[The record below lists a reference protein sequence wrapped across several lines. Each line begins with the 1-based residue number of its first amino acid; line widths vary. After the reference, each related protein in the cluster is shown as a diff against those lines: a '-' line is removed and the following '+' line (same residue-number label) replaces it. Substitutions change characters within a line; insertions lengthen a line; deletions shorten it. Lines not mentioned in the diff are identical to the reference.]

1 MYEYFMG
8 LESHKNTGKG
18 KLPENRASDA
28 VMLVCGVSLYPRIR
42 PIIRARGVKT
52 VA

>member
-8 LESHKNTGKG
+8 LESYINTGKG

-28 VMLVCGVSLYPRIR
+28 VM
-42 PIIRARGVKT
+42 
-52 VA
+52 